1 MVQLHRF
8 FSYLAV
14 HPKAFAIH
22 PSSFFIFLTSRFDVD
37 QYHQQWTNVLKV
49 WSNELMYSCFG
60 QCSYNYRFDQFW
72 SLKIDV
78 NFICMTYIYKG
89 KPKLLIQLQ
98 WAKMIINML
107 WTSSRNWTPP
117 PFFCIETFLISICT
131 QIWFIKPTNLRTF
144 WF

>member
-1 MVQLHRF
+1 MVGCCGWGYQYISDQDIIVYLTKSKEKMVQLHRF

-49 WSNELMYSCFG
+49 WSNELIYSCFG

-89 KPKLLIQLQ
+89 KPKLLNQLQ
-98 WAKMIINML
+98 RAKMIINML
-107 WTSSRNWTPP
+107 
-117 PFFCIETFLISICT
+117 
-131 QIWFIKPTNLRTF
+131 
-144 WF
+144 